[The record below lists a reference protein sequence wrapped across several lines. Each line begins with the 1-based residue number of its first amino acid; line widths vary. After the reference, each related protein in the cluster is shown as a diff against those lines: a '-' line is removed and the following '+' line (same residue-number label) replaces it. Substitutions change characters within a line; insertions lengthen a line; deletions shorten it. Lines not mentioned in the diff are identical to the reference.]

1 MDIDIEALPGPTE
14 EQLKALDP
22 NEVNL
27 EAGDWSYLCLSF
39 TVAEFIFEP
48 VCDPGG

>member
-1 MDIDIEALPGPTE
+1 MKREKQQNNKMDIDIDALPGPTE

-27 EAGDWSYLCLSF
+27 EAGDWSCS
-39 TVAEFIFEP
+39 
-48 VCDPGG
+48 C